1 MTIRQAIDRLDAR
14 MANTFTN
21 ADKIAWLTTAD
32 SIINAKIMNA
42 GSCEYTEEDID
53 TFLLAP
59 APFDEMYIYYMEA
72 MIHYYNGE
80 NDRYNATTIMY
91 NKHFEDFAAWYV
103 RTNNPTKKPVRFVF

>member
-1 MTIRQAIDRLDAR
+1 MTIRQAIDRLDFR
-14 MANTFTN
+14 MANTFSD

-32 SIINAKIMNA
+32 SIINEKIMKT
-42 GSCEYTEEDID
+42 GSCEYSELDKD

-80 NDRYNATTIMY
+80 NDRYNAAIIMY
-91 NKHFEDFAAWYV
+91 NKHFEDFAAWYI
-103 RTNNPTKKPVRFVF
+103 RTNSPTKKPVRFVF